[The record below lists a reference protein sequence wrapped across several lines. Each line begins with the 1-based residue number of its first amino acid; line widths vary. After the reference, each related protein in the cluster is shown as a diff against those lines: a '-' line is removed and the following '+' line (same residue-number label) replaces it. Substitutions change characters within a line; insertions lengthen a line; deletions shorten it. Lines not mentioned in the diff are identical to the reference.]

1 MKFWKKIA
9 RFRPSPALIVLDLT
23 AGSLSDWKRREAEEI
38 LRRGRR
44 RTLLLV
50 LWSFGVGVMGPKALG
65 YAVFIVYSLV
75 RTHGLALPLRTY
87 EFLIILHIAV
97 TGVLL
102 FDVTQL
108 AREQTELLR
117 DALDFRTEA

>member
-9 RFRPSPALIVLDLT
+9 RLRSSPALIFLDLT
-23 AGSLSDWKRREAEEI
+23 AGSLSDWKQREAEQI

-65 YAVFIVYSLV
+65 YAVLIVYSLV
-75 RTHGLALPLRTY
+75 RTHGLSLLLRTY
-87 EFLIILHIAV
+87 GLSIFLHIAV
-97 TGVLL
+97 TGVCL

-117 DALDFRTEA
+117 GAIVFRTEA